1 MYIDSEEDPG
11 AAREALAAAGEGLP
25 GVIVDPGRLEKQADR
40 FSRLGDDLHE
50 RIGAAEVQPLMLGTS
65 PPALWFAA
73 KLARLAGPDGTPGV
87 LRQWA
92 NGLAQLGVD
101 ERATAAGYRG
111 TDDHNAV
118 TFTHLG
124 DTLDPQR

>member
-11 AAREALAAAGEGLP
+11 GARVALDAAGEGLP
-25 GVIVDPGRLEKQADR
+25 SVVVDPGKLEKQADR
-40 FSRLGDDLHE
+40 FARLGDHLHE

-73 KLARLAGPDGTPGV
+73 KLGRLAGPDGTQGV

-92 NGLAQLGVD
+92 DGLAQLGVD
-101 ERATAAGYRG
+101 ERATAVDYRT
-111 TDDHNAV
+111 TDDRNAV

-124 DTLDPQR
+124 DTLDPLR